1 MQCLTEKTDAEHSV
15 TTQEIIDYL
24 ALQGINAERKSIY
37 TDIDLLIDYGMDI
50 VKNSGRS
57 GGYTLVSRQF
67 ELAELKLLV
76 DAVQSSKFITTKKSR
91 DLIGKLETLCSKYEA
106 GQLHRQVVVTNRNKT
121 VNENIYYNVDI
132 IYNAI
137 AENVKIQFQYFE
149 WDVNKEMHLRRNGKV
164 YEVSPWLLTWDDEN
178 YYLIAYDSEAGI
190 IKHYRVDKML
200 KIELSV
206 EKREGK
212 EQFQHFDIAA
222 YSKKT
227 FGMFAG
233 KEETV
238 TLRCDRSLTG
248 VMIDRFGKDVAMR
261 KIDENTIQAR
271 VNVAVSRQFFGWI
284 TGLGNI
290 VKIEAPER
298 VVEQYRDYLGVPII
312 VTKKRMK
319 NMYLRIK
326 KEDGMVLISAPYQMS
341 DLRIRRFAE
350 ERLPWIREYQ
360 EKYKELKQQKDLRP
374 ALSEAEIRR
383 RKVLLKAAVE
393 KLIQKYEQLMRVQV
407 SGVTIRQMK
416 TRWGSCNVKTHHIN
430 INLALYEKGPECLE
444 YVVVHEMCHILE
456 ASHNKIFWG
465 YVAQYFPD
473 WKNVRARLNEEGV

>member
-91 DLIGKLETLCSKYEA
+91 ELIGKLETLCSKYEA
-106 GQLHRQVVVTNRNKT
+106 TQLHRQVVVTNRNKA

-149 WDVNKEMHLRRNGKV
+149 WNVSKEMKLRRDGKI

-178 YYLIAYDSEAGI
+178 YYLIAYDDEAEM

-298 VVEQYRDYLGVPII
+298 VVEQYRDYLGEII
-312 VTKKRMK
+312 
-319 NMYLRIK
+319 
-326 KEDGMVLISAPYQMS
+326 
-341 DLRIRRFAE
+341 
-350 ERLPWIREYQ
+350 ERY
-360 EKYKELKQQKDLRP
+360 
-374 ALSEAEIRR
+374 S
-383 RKVLLKAAVE
+383 
-393 KLIQKYEQLMRVQV
+393 
-407 SGVTIRQMK
+407 
-416 TRWGSCNVKTHHIN
+416 
-430 INLALYEKGPECLE
+430 
-444 YVVVHEMCHILE
+444 
-456 ASHNKIFWG
+456 
-465 YVAQYFPD
+465 
-473 WKNVRARLNEEGV
+473 